1 VFHIGVLAPRLQSAA
16 ELLRRV
22 DEASASHRGGHQQ
35 PELSLVWQPLAGSA
49 DVWQRND
56 PDTVR
61 TQLALGATRLRE
73 AGAHFFVCPDDTA
86 YVPLDEPGA
95 DLALPGLHAA
105 SVVAAAAQRDGFARV
120 GVLGTRWTL
129 EWRRYADELEPMG
142 IAAVPLALPDQ
153 TTLHS
158 IVFDELV
165 HGRASVRS
173 RDVVLELID
182 GLQRQHCQAVV
193 LGCAELGALVTPAVS
208 PLPLLDTTRLLADA
222 ATAVAT
228 GAAPLPQWRGGP
240 CPPAPRSSSP
250 DIPAPRADV
259 R

>member
-1 VFHIGVLAPRLQSAA
+1 M
-16 ELLRRV
+16 LRRI
-22 DEASASHRGGHQQ
+22 DEVSASHPDGHQQ
-35 PELSLVWQPLAGSA
+35 PELSLVWQPLAGGA
-49 DVWQRND
+49 DAWQRND

-86 YVPLDEPGA
+86 YAPLDEPGA

-105 SVVAAAAQRDGFARV
+105 SVVAAEAQRHGYARV

-142 IAAVPLALPDQ
+142 IAAVPLALTDQ

-165 HGRASVRS
+165 HGRTSLRS

-182 GLQRQHCQAVV
+182 GLRLHRCQAVV
-193 LGCAELGALVTPAVS
+193 LGCSELGALVTPAVS

-222 ATAVAT
+222 ATAVAV
-228 GAAPLPQWRGGP
+228 GDAPLPHWRGGP
-240 CPPAPRSSSP
+240 GEPAPGTTSP
-250 DIPAPRADV
+250 DV
-259 R
+259 RTATR